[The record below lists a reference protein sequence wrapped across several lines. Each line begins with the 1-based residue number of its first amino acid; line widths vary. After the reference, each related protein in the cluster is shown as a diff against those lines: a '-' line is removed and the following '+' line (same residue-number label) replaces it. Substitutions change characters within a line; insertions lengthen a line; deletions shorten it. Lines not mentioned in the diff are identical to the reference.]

1 MSSKSQ
7 LKKIINNINKQSG
20 TTYAACLLH
29 MGPFQ
34 ISKLKTTP
42 QQKNKWTDTKE
53 EMWRAKKHEKSL
65 QKAN

>member
-1 MSSKSQ
+1 
-7 LKKIINNINKQSG
+7 
-20 TTYAACLLH
+20 

-42 QQKNKWTDTKE
+42 QPKNKWTDTKE
-53 EMWRAKKHEKSL
+53 EMWRDKKHEKSL